1 MDTVAM
7 LDVVKGTYVPWP
19 RIESDDYLMTTGS
32 ARPLED
38 AFRIAHQQMV
48 LWVAE
53 LTGQSVID
61 AYQLVSQAAL
71 TPIANVVDTA
81 YTVVCKFPKNLLKG
95 AVAMGGMHAAMRKAA
110 STWRA

>member
-1 MDTVAM
+1 MDTTLV
-7 LDVVKGTYVPWP
+7 LDLIPGMPTAWP
-19 RIESDDYLMTTGS
+19 RLESDEFIMTTGS

-61 AYQLVSQAAL
+61 AYQLVSQTAL
-71 TPIANVVDTA
+71 TPIANVVDTN
-81 YTVVCKFPKNLLKG
+81 YTVVCKIPKAILGPVQPMN
-95 AVAMGGMHAAMRKAA
+95 GMHTRLRKV
-110 STWRA
+110 SGSSPR